1 MPIQQWINKMGEQSC
16 ALAVLI
22 DPDKI
27 SLEDLPVFVQY
38 AEKQG
43 ANFFFV
49 GGSLLT
55 THAFSAC
62 VSMLKAHATIPV
74 LIFPGSAYQVHPDAD
89 ALLLLSMISG
99 RNADLLIGQHVM
111 AAPIIKSSGI
121 QTIATGYML
130 VDGGAPT
137 TASYISNTSPIPH
150 NKPDIAAVTAMAG
163 EMLGLKCIYLD
174 AGSGAKQAVSAE
186 MISAVK
192 QTVKLPLIVGGGI
205 RNAEQARNAAQA
217 GANIIVVGN
226 ALETDM
232 ALLKEVVKGV
242 REKLPER
249 N

>member
-1 MPIQQWINKMGEQSC
+1 MPIQQWIDKMGEHAC

-27 SLEDLPVFVQY
+27 SLEDLPEFVQY

-55 THAFSAC
+55 THAFSRC
-62 VSMLKAHATIPV
+62 VSLLKKHAAVPV
-74 LIFPGSAYQVHPDAD
+74 LIFPGSAYQVHPEAD
-89 ALLLLSMISG
+89 ALLLLSLISG

-111 AAPIIKSSGI
+111 AAPMIKSSGLK
-121 QTIATGYML
+121 TIATGYML

-150 NKPDIAAVTAMAG
+150 NKADIAAVTALAG

-186 MISAVK
+186 MIRAVK
-192 QTVKLPLIVGGGI
+192 QTVKLPLLVGGGI

-217 GANIIVVGN
+217 GANVIVVGN
-226 ALETDM
+226 VLESDLTLLTD
-232 ALLKEVVKGV
+232 LIKGL
-242 REKLPER
+242 RG
-249 N
+249 